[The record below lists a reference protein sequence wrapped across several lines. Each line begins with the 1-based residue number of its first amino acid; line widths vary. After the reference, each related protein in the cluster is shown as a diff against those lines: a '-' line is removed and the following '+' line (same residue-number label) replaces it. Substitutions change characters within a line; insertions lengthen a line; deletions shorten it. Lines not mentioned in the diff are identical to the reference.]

1 MSEIAGHGL
10 FSLCNVRGGQCVF
23 TALLPDEPIES
34 AFAVLEYSCYRHIIH
49 KDGLTALAID
59 PGSKMRGNVWA
70 CKADND
76 IRLLRLLNHYK
87 HPNVELIIDD
97 AAEPFWFEP
106 VAGANYGPWYTCTIK
121 AVTDIKKG
129 DEIVFRY
136 FDAPKEW
143 DE

>member
-1 MSEIAGHGL
+1 MSKIAGHGL
-10 FSLCNVRGGQCVF
+10 FSLC
-23 TALLPDEPIES
+23 
-34 AFAVLEYSCYRHIIH
+34 
-49 KDGLTALAID
+49 
-59 PGSKMRGNVWA
+59 
-70 CKADND
+70 
-76 IRLLRLLNHYK
+76 
-87 HPNVELIIDD
+87 D
-97 AAEPFWFEP
+97 AADPFWFEP